1 MKCFA
6 VAWHADGG
14 RDLSDSAEEMG
25 ANRKVFAAM
34 AMKRNGAA
42 ALELARLSV

>member
-1 MKCFA
+1 MFR
-6 VAWHADGG
+6 GG
-14 RDLSDSAEEMG
+14 LACRWRQDSSDSAEEMG
-25 ANRKVFAAM
+25 SNRKVFAAM